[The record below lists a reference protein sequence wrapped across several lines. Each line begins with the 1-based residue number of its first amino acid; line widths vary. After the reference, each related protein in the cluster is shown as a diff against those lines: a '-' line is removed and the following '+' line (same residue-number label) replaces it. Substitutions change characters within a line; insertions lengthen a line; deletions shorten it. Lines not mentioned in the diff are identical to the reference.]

1 MKAQSPGRKRVFPPK
16 NRDRVCFENVSVW
29 SGRVYLEEGR
39 RKNQKKK
46 KREEKKESSE
56 EEGSRSGMP
65 GENKNEKK
73 KWKKEEFEVENGG
86 KLSVHTTSGSC
97 DRRMRGR
104 GDNRGEGGAP
114 FRPQNGIFLKDE

>member
-16 NRDRVCFENVSVW
+16 NRDGVYFQNVSVW

-46 KREEKKESSE
+46 REGKKESSQ

-73 KWKKEEFEVENGG
+73 KMEERRIPEVENGG

-104 GDNRGEGGAP
+104 GR
-114 FRPQNGIFLKDE
+114 